1 MTKKKPSL
9 FSLILGLLFDL
20 MIDLGLIFLGLALY
34 FQFFIYEIFPITISP
49 VLTDPV
55 GGLNNAAYILC
66 GVPIVI
72 GLISLVRSV
81 SRFIRKLRS
90 R

>member
-1 MTKKKPSL
+1 
-9 FSLILGLLFDL
+9 LGLLFDL
-20 MIDLGLIFLGLALY
+20 MIDLALIFLGLALY
-34 FQFFIYEIFPITISP
+34 FQFFVYEIFPISISP

-55 GGLNNAAYILC
+55 GGMTNAAYIMC
-66 GVPIVI
+66 GVPFFI

-81 SRFIRKLRS
+81 TRFFRKLRA